1 MSAKYKMSL
10 LVGIFLLLL
19 APAAQAQEDD
29 RPSVWLLA
37 FGDNG
42 ETRAIV
48 TGMLDALE
56 AYGFI
61 NPEDRSKHRGV
72 QMIDS
77 AENSA
82 IRFNRSF
89 ASYEMDRV
97 REVVADALDHEP
109 DVLVTITAP
118 LTQAALH
125 ATQDLDDP
133 PAIFFAGV
141 YNPYEAGIADAP
153 CIKPDHVIGSEST
166 VDYERV
172 MSLLLLQNPDMKTV
186 GTIHNSSDA
195 SGIYG
200 AGQIAELGDSLGLT
214 VEQSA
219 VVFPADL
226 ALAADGLI
234 SKGVEAILLPMD
246 YTTTAGLPLITNIA
260 NDQGIPVFYASIDG
274 LFRGAAI
281 GAGFDQWFTQGNNIG
296 AMLAAWLNGELDLA
310 SSGISAL
317 TGEMTVGVS
326 LLDESISIP
335 EPLREQAD
343 LFFVMH
349 EGEHVFNVVS
359 ERARAE
365 AMRIYYSEPDPLE
378 ARAESDRAFLAGL
391 ECTAERIAEQQAE
404 LDAMDG

>member
-1 MSAKYKMSL
+1 MKML
-10 LVGIFLLLL
+10 LRVGILLLL
-19 APAAQAQEDD
+19 LTPAALAQDEDK
-29 RPSVWLLA
+29 PSVWLLA
-37 FGDNG
+37 FGENG
-42 ETRAIV
+42 ETRVIL
-48 TGMLDALE
+48 TGLLDALE

-61 NPEDRSKHRGV
+61 DPEDRSQQRGV

-82 IRFNRSF
+82 IRFNRSL
-89 ASYEMDRV
+89 ADYELDRV
-97 REVVADALDHEP
+97 RELVAKALDHEP

-125 ATQDLDDP
+125 ATLDMDDP

-153 CIKPDHVIGSEST
+153 CIKPDHVIGSEAT

-172 MSLLLLQNPDMKTV
+172 VSLLLLQNPDMKTV

-200 AGQIAELGDSLGLT
+200 AGRIAELGESLGLK

-226 ALAADGLI
+226 ALAAEGLV

-246 YTTTAGLPLITNIA
+246 YTTTAGLPLITNVA

-281 GAGFDQWFTQGNNIG
+281 GAGFDQWFEQGNNIG
-296 AMLAAWLNGELDLA
+296 AMLAAYLNGELDLA

-317 TGEMTVGVS
+317 TGEMIVGIS

-343 LFFVMH
+343 MFFMMH
-349 EGEHVFNVVS
+349 EGQHVFNVTS
-359 ERARAE
+359 ERAQAG
-365 AMRIYYSEPDPLE
+365 AIRIYQSEPAPLE
-378 ARAESDRAFLAGL
+378 AREESDRAFLAAL
-391 ECTAERIAEQQAE
+391 ECTPERIAEQQAE

>member
-1 MSAKYKMSL
+1 M
-10 LVGIFLLLL
+10 GICLLLL
-19 APAAQAQEDD
+19 APAALAQDEDK
-29 RPSVWLLA
+29 PSVWLLA
-37 FGDNG
+37 FTENG
-42 ETRAIV
+42 ETKAIQ
-48 TGMLDALE
+48 TGLMDALE

-61 NPEDRSKHRGV
+61 NPDDRSHHRGV

-82 IRFNRSF
+82 IRFNR
-89 ASYEMDRV
+89 AVADYEMDRV
-97 REVVADALDHEP
+97 REVVANALDHEP
-109 DVLVTITAP
+109 DALVTITAP

-125 ATQDLDDP
+125 ATHDLEDP

-186 GTIHNSSDA
+186 GTIHNSGDA

-200 AGQIAELGDSLGLT
+200 AGRIAELGESLGLS
-214 VEQSA
+214 VEQTA

-226 ALAADGLI
+226 ALAAEGLV

-274 LFRGAAI
+274 LFRGAAV

-296 AMLAAWLNGELDLA
+296 AMLAAYLNGELDLA

-317 TGEMTVGVS
+317 SGEMTVGVS

-343 LFFVMH
+343 IFFIMH
-349 EGEHVFNVVS
+349 EGQHVFDVVS
-359 ERARAE
+359 ERALAE

-378 ARAESDRAFLAGL
+378 ARAESDSAFLAAL
-391 ECTAERIAEQQAE
+391 ACTAERIAEQQAE
-404 LDAMDG
+404 LDALDG